1 MKFLNAGLPNLTISL
16 NLVLLIVMYLNS
28 RNPMMGFL
36 VGAPFLVLAACTC
49 LSSIATGILLYAD
62 WRRIMKYR
70 QKHAIK

>member
-1 MKFLNAGLPNLTISL
+1 MKFLRATLPNLTISL
-16 NLVLLIVMYLNS
+16 NLALLIVFYLDL

-36 VGAPFLVLAACTC
+36 VGAPFLVLAVCTC
-49 LSSIATGILLYAD
+49 LSSIATVIFLYAD

>member
-1 MKFLNAGLPNLTISL
+1 MKFLRATLPNLTISL
-16 NLVLLIVMYLNS
+16 NLALLIVFYLDL

-36 VGAPFLVLAACTC
+36 VGAPFLVLAVCTC
-49 LSSIATGILLYAD
+49 LSSIVTGIFLYAD